1 MVGPDYVRPTAPTT
15 PSYKDAGSWKPAE
28 PRDHASRGKWW
39 EIFGDPQLNV
49 LEEQVDVSNQNVL
62 AAEAQYRQAQAIVQ
76 QARAGLFPT
85 VGGTASMSRSQ
96 SPNLANRPV
105 NSTAPV
111 NNYTLSLD
119 ATWEVDLWGRVRRQ
133 LEGSEA
139 TAQATAADLESVR
152 LASQTQLAQSYFLLR
167 VADAQKRLLDDT
179 AAAFER
185 SLQLTQNRYA
195 AGVAAKVD
203 VVQAETQLRST
214 QAQAIEVGVQRAALE
229 NAIAVLIGQ
238 PPATFSLPP
247 APLTAVSPHIPI
259 GLPSELLER
268 RPDIAAAER
277 QVAAANAQIG
287 VAQAAF
293 YPSLTLTGSGGF
305 RSSDLG
311 DLLSRPSRFWAVG
324 PALAQVLFDGGLRRA
339 VSDQAKAAYDA
350 QVAAY
355 RQTVLTGFQEVED
368 NVAALRI
375 LEQEALV
382 QDQAVGL
389 ARQSV
394 ELTTNQYKAGIV
406 SYLNVVAV
414 QTVALNNERTA
425 IGILG
430 QRLTASVLLVKAL
443 GGGWTISELPT
454 SGSLLPERPAMR
466 RRIGTGIAPYALQYR
481 SSFV

>member
-1 MVGPDYVRPTAPTT
+1 MLPAAAALLAGCMVGPDYVRPSTETPTA
-15 PSYKDAGSWKPAE
+15 YKEAGAWKPAE
-28 PRDHASRGKWW
+28 PRDDVSRGKWW
-39 EIFGDPQLNV
+39 EIFGDPQLNA
-49 LEEQVDVSNQNVL
+49 LEERVQISNQNVL

-85 VGGTASMSRSQ
+85 LGGTASTSRSQ

-119 ATWEVDLWGRVRRQ
+119 ATWEIDLWGRVRRQ
-133 LEGSEA
+133 LEASEA
-139 TAQATAADLESVR
+139 NAQASAADLETVR
-152 LASQTQLAQSYFLLR
+152 LAAQAQLAQSYFLLR
-167 VADAQKRLLDDT
+167 VADAQKKLLDDT
-179 AAAFER
+179 ASAFER

-214 QAQAIEVGVQRAALE
+214 QAQAIEIGVQRAALE
-229 NAIAVLIGQ
+229 NAIAVLVGEA
-238 PPATFSLPP
+238 PSTFSIPP
-247 APLTAVSPHIPI
+247 APLAATSPYIPL

-268 RPDIAAAER
+268 RPDVAAAER
-277 QVAAANAQIG
+277 AVAAANAQIG

-293 YPSLTLTGSGGF
+293 YPTFTLTGSGGF
-305 RSSDLG
+305 RSQDLG
-311 DLLSRPSRFWAVG
+311 DLISSPSRFWAVG
-324 PALAQVLFDGGLRRA
+324 PALAQVLFDGGLRRG
-339 VSDQAKAAYDA
+339 VSNQAKATYDA

-355 RQTVLTGFQEVED
+355 RQTVLTGFQEVEN

-375 LEQEALV
+375 LEQEANV
-382 QDQAVGL
+382 QDQAVRL
-389 ARQSV
+389 ARESV

-414 QTVALNNERTA
+414 QRVALDNERTA

-430 QRLTASVLLVKAL
+430 QRLTSSVLLVKAL
-443 GGGWTISELPT
+443 GGGWTASELPT
-454 SGSLLPERPAMR
+454 TGSLLP
-466 RRIGTGIAPYALQYR
+466 
-481 SSFV
+481 

>member
-1 MVGPDYVRPTAPTT
+1 
-15 PSYKDAGSWKPAE
+15 
-28 PRDHASRGKWW
+28 
-39 EIFGDPQLNV
+39 
-49 LEEQVDVSNQNVL
+49 
-62 AAEAQYRQAQAIVQ
+62 
-76 QARAGLFPT
+76 
-85 VGGTASMSRSQ
+85 
-96 SPNLANRPV
+96 
-105 NSTAPV
+105 
-111 NNYTLSLD
+111 
-119 ATWEVDLWGRVRRQ
+119 
-133 LEGSEA
+133 
-139 TAQATAADLESVR
+139 VR

-167 VADAQKRLLDDT
+167 VADAQKKLLEDT

-214 QAQAIEVGVQRAALE
+214 QAQAIEIGVQRAALE

-238 PPATFSLPP
+238 PPSTFSLPP
-247 APLTAVSPHIPI
+247 APLTAVSPYIPI

-293 YPSLTLTGSGGF
+293 YPTLTLTGSGGF

-375 LEQEALV
+375 LEQEAQV
-382 QDQAVGL
+382 QNQAVGL

-454 SGSLLPERPAMR
+454 SGSLLH
-466 RRIGTGIAPYALQYR
+466 
-481 SSFV
+481 